1 MLIAECKNKGMV
13 PEYYSEIV
21 HSGKV
26 PDAKAQPITTVNL
39 QEPNYRLEYYDK
51 HFQRLL

>member
-21 HSGKV
+21 QSGKV
-26 PDAKAQPITTVNL
+26 PDAKKEPITSVNL
-39 QEPNYRLEYYDK
+39 QEPNHRLEYYEK
-51 HFQRLL
+51 HYERLL